1 MAHTTVSHNPSQNP
15 DPQENGIFVNDINTF
30 QGQMHIPERPPK
42 SLLDWLV
49 RVHLRLMALEQEEHK
64 DTS

>member
-1 MAHTTVSHNPSQNP
+1 MTQIPLSHNTSPNP
-15 DPQENGIFVNDINTF
+15 DPQKDGLPGDDITAF
-30 QGQMHIPERPPK
+30 QGQLHIPERPPK

-49 RVHLRLMALEQEEHK
+49 RVHLRLMALEEEHK

>member
-1 MAHTTVSHNPSQNP
+1 MAQPLSSQNRSLNP
-15 DPQENGIFVNDINTF
+15 DPQKDGVPGDDITAF
-30 QGQMHIPERPPK
+30 QGQLHIPERPPK

-49 RVHLRLMALEQEEHK
+49 RVHLRLMALEDEHK

>member
-1 MAHTTVSHNPSQNP
+1 MTQMPVSHHPTQNP
-15 DPQENGIFVNDINTF
+15 DPQKDGTSGDDITHP
-30 QGQMHIPERPPK
+30 QGQPPIPERPPK

-49 RVHLRLMALEQEEHK
+49 RVHLRLIALEDEHK

>member
-1 MAHTTVSHNPSQNP
+1 MANEYLSQSPSQNP
-15 DPQENGIFVNDINTF
+15 DPQEKRVFVNDINTY
-30 QGQMHIPERPPK
+30 QGQSHIPERPPK

-49 RVHLRLMALEQEEHK
+49 RVHLRLMALEEEHK